1 MIDIKENILLA
12 PYTIYKIGGSA
23 RFFVE
28 AGSAEH
34 LREAVAFAIEKHI
47 PFVILGAGS
56 NVLISD
62 KGFNGVVIRM
72 TGGTVTTEGER
83 MHIDAGVMMARAVM
97 ESGRSAL
104 HGFEW
109 GIGVPGTIGGSV
121 RGNAGCFGGE
131 MKDVVESVDVFD
143 SQRSTNYKLSA
154 RSGSAS
160 GGQTTNCHF
169 GYRDSIF
176 KKHAEWIILSATLR
190 LQKGNQQTIQQE
202 IQRITKERVAKQD
215 IGSKCCGCIFK
226 NVEWLSD
233 ASEREVLVKQFPEL
247 AVFRD
252 RPTIPSAFLIDHAG
266 LKGSVQGNV
275 CISDK
280 HANFFINKGNGT
292 SDDVM
297 ALIARAKE
305 LVKEKYGIELYE
317 EIHLIGFE

>member
-12 PYTIYKIGGSA
+12 PYTLYKIGGPA
-23 RFFVE
+23 RFFIE
-28 AGSAEH
+28 AINAEH
-34 LREAVAFAIEKHI
+34 LQEAVVFAADKHI

-72 TGGTVTTEGER
+72 TGGTVITEGER
-83 MHIDAGVMMARAVM
+83 MHVDAGVMMARAVM
-97 ESGRSAL
+97 QSGRSAL

-143 SQRSTNYKLSA
+143 SQTVTRYTLHA
-154 RSGSAS
+154 IR
-160 GGQTTNCHF
+160 CEF

-176 KKHAEWIILSATLR
+176 KKHPEWIVLSATLY
-190 LQKGNQQTIQQE
+190 LHKGNQQAIQQA

-226 NVEWLSD
+226 NAEWPHD
-233 ASEREVLVKQFPEL
+233 ASERELLMVRFPEL

-266 LKGSVQGNV
+266 LKGSVQRNV

-280 HANFFINKGNGT
+280 HANFFINKGDGT

-297 ALIARAKE
+297 TLIARAKE
-305 LVKEKYGIELYE
+305 LVKKKYGIELHE